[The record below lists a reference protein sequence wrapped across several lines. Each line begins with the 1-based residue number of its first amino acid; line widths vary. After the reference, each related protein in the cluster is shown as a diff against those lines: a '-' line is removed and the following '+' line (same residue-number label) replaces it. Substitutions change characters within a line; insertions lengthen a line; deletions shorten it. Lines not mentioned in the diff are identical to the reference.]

1 MAETHIHADYLSGAR
16 ELASAVGAR
25 LYLSDEGGA
34 AWRYAGLDVQLV
46 RDGDDLSFGAVQ
58 VTVWHTPGY
67 TPEHVAFVVTDGGR
81 GDEPAIL
88 LSGDFV
94 FVGDVGRP
102 DLLERAAGI
111 AGTAQVG
118 AEQLFASLRDRF
130 LALPDHVQVCPGHGA
145 GSACGKSLGAVT
157 STTVGYERRMAWWAA
172 HLANGAADDFA
183 AELLDGQPESP
194 TYFAEMKRLNRD
206 GMLILGELPSIPTTS
221 WPLTES
227 YEGGSAT
234 VVDVRRAGEFA
245 EGHIEGA
252 VSVPRGRLLST
263 WAGWLLP
270 YDRPLLVAGADDGL
284 PDDVRLALL
293 RVGLERIVGYLPM
306 HSLPRSA
313 LVPTPQL
320 DTADAYRRWLDA
332 RPLLLDVR
340 SRAEFATGH
349 IPGALNIHVGE
360 LRTRIA
366 ELPSDGQIV
375 VYCESGVRSALAT
388 SVLLGAG
395 RAASDVRGGMRAWRS
410 SGYPIEEPTARA
422 A

>member
-1 MAETHIHADYLSGAR
+1 M
-16 ELASAVGAR
+16 
-25 LYLSDEGGA
+25 
-34 AWRYAGLDVQLV
+34 
-46 RDGDDLSFGAVQ
+46 
-58 VTVWHTPGY
+58 
-67 TPEHVAFVVTDGGR
+67 
-81 GDEPAIL
+81 
-88 LSGDFV
+88 
-94 FVGDVGRP
+94 
-102 DLLERAAGI
+102 
-111 AGTAQVG
+111 
-118 AEQLFASLRDRF
+118 
-130 LALPDHVQVCPGHGA
+130 
-145 GSACGKSLGAVT
+145 
-157 STTVGYERRMAWWAA
+157 
-172 HLANGAADDFA
+172 
-183 AELLDGQPESP
+183 
-194 TYFAEMKRLNRD
+194 
-206 GMLILGELPSIPTTS
+206 
-221 WPLTES
+221 
-227 YEGGSAT
+227 
-234 VVDVRRAGEFA
+234 RRAGEFA

-293 RVGLERIVGYLPM
+293 RVGLDRIVGYVPM

-320 DTADAYRRWLDA
+320 DTADVYRRWLDA

-366 ELPSDGQIV
+366 ELPSDGQIF